1 MNTIISKYKRMVGA
15 VALTLAMPAS
25 TVMLTGCNDFL
36 DTLPLNDVVL
46 ENFWTE
52 KEDVTSVLNSC
63 YESLESPE
71 SIMKMAV
78 WGEMRSDNIDR
89 GNSGDFKSKDEQDKI
104 ITIVSNYDL
113 SEMFKENL
121 LPTNS
126 LAKWGIM
133 YQTINRCNTVCHY
146 APIVEEKDPNYTV
159 AEMKSN
165 IAEATFIRDLCYFYL
180 IRTFRDVPITFEPSI
195 DDTKEYQIPPVSMM
209 AALDTLIAD
218 LEKVKD
224 DAVRR
229 YVDDSRMTNTEA
241 ALSAYE
247 NSSRVTRV
255 AIYALLA
262 DMNLWRGNWD
272 ECIKYCNL
280 VIDFKKEQY
289 RMKKDN
295 LGDLT
300 DMYEYDGIPLI
311 REARTGTTS
320 CGNAY
325 NQIFGTGNSFESLFE
340 LYFKERQ
347 KVKNDFVNN
356 CYDNGNDAPGHLF
369 VAPDMKY
376 SEVIEG
382 KNDLFAKNDCR
393 FYETMSKESD
403 KYYITKYV
411 NSTVSLDVSNVTNE
425 SSLKL
430 TRSKRTDLTP
440 NWIVYRLTDVML
452 MKAEAEIMK
461 GEEGYQRAFNLI
473 NAVNMRAR
481 NFTSTDAQGALSFD
495 NYKQSRE
502 TMEQLLLDERKREL
516 MFEGK
521 RWYDLVRV
529 SLRDGDTR
537 HLVTEATE
545 KYQSSNKN
553 AIMIKL
559 GDPNT
564 IFFPYHRDELRLNT
578 YLKQNSAYSDSEDF
592 VNN

>member
-1 MNTIISKYKRMVGA
+1 MVGA

-78 WGEMRSDNIDR
+78 WGEMRSDNISR
-89 GNSGDFKSKDEQDKI
+89 GNTGDFKVGKDI
-104 ITIVSNYDL
+104 IIGNHDL
-113 SEMFKENL
+113 SEMSKENL

-209 AALDTLIAD
+209 AALDILIAD

-325 NQIFGTGNSFESLFE
+325 NQIFGTGNSFESIFE
-340 LYFKERQ
+340 LYFREGQ
-347 KVKNDFVNN
+347 SVKNEYVNQF
-356 CYDNGNDAPGHLF
+356 YGKNGQTAGLF

-376 SEVIEG
+376 SEVVEG
-382 KNDLFAKNDCR
+382 TNDLFAKNDCR
-393 FYETMSKESD
+393 FYETMSKENE
-403 KYYITKYV
+403 KYSITKYV
-411 NSTVSLDVSNVTNE
+411 NSLVSLDVSNVTDE
-425 SSLKL
+425 RSLKL
-430 TRSKRTDLTP
+430 STSKRGDLTP
-440 NWIVYRLTDVML
+440 NWIV
-452 MKAEAEIMK
+452 
-461 GEEGYQRAFNLI
+461 
-473 NAVNMRAR
+473 
-481 NFTSTDAQGALSFD
+481 
-495 NYKQSRE
+495 
-502 TMEQLLLDERKREL
+502 
-516 MFEGK
+516 
-521 RWYDLVRV
+521 
-529 SLRDGDTR
+529 
-537 HLVTEATE
+537 
-545 KYQSSNKN
+545 
-553 AIMIKL
+553 
-559 GDPNT
+559 
-564 IFFPYHRDELRLNT
+564 
-578 YLKQNSAYSDSEDF
+578 
-592 VNN
+592 